1 MEGQNK
7 IRVLIVD
14 DNPENRELVG
24 KLLMF
29 EHDMEVVGTATNGQ
43 EGIAQ
48 SRALLPDI
56 VLMDINMPD
65 MDGIQATEIITSE
78 LSATS
83 IIMMS
88 VQGEQDYLR
97 RSMLA
102 GAREFLIKPFGS
114 DELLKSIRHVY
125 RLQAGK
131 KKLAYMAQGQQQ
143 GDDDESSGQVFA
155 IFSPK
160 GGVGRTTIACNLA
173 VALKQA
179 SNKRVALIDASL
191 TFGDVGVILN
201 LLSNKTIY
209 DLVSRI
215 NEIDAELISDVMLG
229 HTSGVRVLLAPSQPE
244 HADLVTGDLMR
255 RVIVELRKSFDY
267 IIVDTAASFA
277 DATLSVTDV
286 ADRIVLVMTLEMTSI
301 RDVKVYLEVSNKLGY
316 PPEKIMLLL
325 NRADT
330 KTMIDVQTVE
340 ATLRHKID
348 FSIASDPRAV
358 AMSINQGVPL
368 VISTRDN
375 QVSKDIFNMAKAI
388 AALKLGEAE
397 EQAKE
402 KAAVKKKEE
411 QPPQAVIRSRFR
423 LPLTSNRG

>member
-1 MEGQNK
+1 MDNQSK

-14 DNPENRELVG
+14 DNPENRELVS

-29 EHDMEVVGTATNGQ
+29 ERDMEVVGTATNGQ

-48 SRALLPDI
+48 SRALQPDI

-78 LSATS
+78 LPGTS

-102 GAREFLIKPFGS
+102 GAREFLVKPFGS
-114 DELLKSIRHVY
+114 DELLKSIRHVH
-125 RLQAGK
+125 RLEAGK
-131 KKLAYMAQGQQQ
+131 KKLIYAPQGMQQQ
-143 GDDDESSGQVFA
+143 SDDDDSSGKIFA
-155 IFSPK
+155 VFSPK
-160 GGVGRTTIACNLA
+160 GGVGRTSVACNLA
-173 VALKQA
+173 VALKQVT
-179 SNKRVALIDASL
+179 NKRVALIDASL
-191 TFGDVGVILN
+191 TFGDVGVVLN

-215 NEIDAELISDVMLG
+215 DEIDAELLGDVMVG

-244 HADLVTGDLMR
+244 QADLVTGDLMR
-255 RVIVELRKSFDY
+255 RVLAELRKAFDY

-286 ADRIVLVMTLEMTSI
+286 ADRILLVMNLEMTSI

-316 PPEKIMLLL
+316 PPEKVMLLL
-325 NRADT
+325 NRADA
-330 KTMIDVQTVE
+330 KTMIDVETVE

-348 FSIASDPRAV
+348 FSISSDPRA
-358 AMSINQGVPL
+358 MTLSINQGVPL
-368 VISTRDN
+368 VISARDN
-375 QVSKDIFNMAKAI
+375 LVSKDLFNMARAI
-388 AALKLGEAE
+388 AALKLGEE
-397 EQAKE
+397 SEKE
-402 KAAVKKKEE
+402 KDKAAPKKKEE
-411 QPPQAVIRSRFR
+411 QQQGGSRLRFR